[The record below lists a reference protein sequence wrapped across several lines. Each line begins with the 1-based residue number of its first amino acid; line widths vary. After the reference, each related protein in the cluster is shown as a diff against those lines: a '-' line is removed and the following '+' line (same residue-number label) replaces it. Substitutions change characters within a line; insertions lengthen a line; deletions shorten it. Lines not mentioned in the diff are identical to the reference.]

1 MVWVFTFQHSHSECQ
16 VLART
21 KIGGGGGEFYCLS
34 FGSRG
39 GIKSTLGEYRFLVN
53 MIELDDSGKVRS

>member
-1 MVWVFTFQHSHSECQ
+1 MVWVFAFSHSHSECL

-34 FGSRG
+34 FGNRG
-39 GIKSTLGEYRFLVN
+39 GIKSTLCEYRFLVN
-53 MIELDDSGKVRS
+53 MIELHDSGKVHS